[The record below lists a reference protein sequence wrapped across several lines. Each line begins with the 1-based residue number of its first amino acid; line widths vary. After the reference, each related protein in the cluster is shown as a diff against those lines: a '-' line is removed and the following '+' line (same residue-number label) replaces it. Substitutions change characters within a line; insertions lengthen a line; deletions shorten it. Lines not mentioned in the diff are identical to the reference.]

1 MRRPLAM
8 VCLVCILAI
17 WLGMLFFPDKEFPG
31 EEIKNLDDSNVRLVG
46 TVYKKEEQLSDNQK
60 VLLLYL
66 KEVSAYK
73 AETSVIT
80 FSKNNRVICYVEHNI
95 TEKMPKIGEVVKA
108 EGKFL
113 LYSGATNPG
122 QFDSKGYY
130 RTLGICGKLISAT
143 VLEKAGKPKEVEERL
158 YQLRE
163 NFAGQIEQLYEE
175 KEAGIMKALLLGQK
189 SGMDEEL
196 EDSYKRNG
204 IIHIVSISGLHIT
217 CIGISIYMML
227 RKLGL
232 PTWLAGVIAGG
243 TVILY
248 GIMIGQPTSA
258 YRAIVMFLLK
268 ILADM
273 IGRTYD
279 MLTALSVAA
288 LLLVLQQPLYLKN
301 AGFLLS
307 FGCVLGIILIYP
319 VFVNLSNKK
328 NDLDKEK
335 SIVGK
340 LFKKTKEGMYAGS
353 SILLITLPIQLSF
366 YYEYP
371 LISMIWNLLVVSTVG
386 SILQVGIIQLIW
398 NSLFG
403 NVPEILSIFI
413 CFFLRLY
420 EGICKAGDM
429 LPFQKVI
436 LGCPT
441 EMQIFL
447 YYVFVAVGIWILKY
461 GKKRWKLKNNKC
473 AIGILGL
480 AIAILLVR
488 PMNGI
493 RITFADVGQ
502 GDCILMQSKTGEAS
516 IFDCGSSSQT
526 KCGEYI
532 LTPMVKYFG
541 IDRINGIYVSHPDS
555 DHMNGILE
563 FVERSKT
570 EKISIEK
577 IVIPYPVNDDMEDGF
592 EDLVRLAK
600 DMDIPVYYIGQGMN
614 IAESKM
620 EIECI
625 YPRKC
630 ESAEGTNDASAVYLL
645 RYRDFSV
652 LLTGDVEKTGE
663 MKIVKVLK
671 ERGIGNIDVLKVA
684 HHGSRYSSTAEFL
697 KQVNP
702 RVAVISCGDGNSYGH
717 PHEETLE
724 RLSNVGSTILTT
736 PKCGAIMVEI
746 DKEIKLRSFIE

>member
-1 MRRPLAM
+1 M
-8 VCLVCILAI
+8 VCLVCILVI
-17 WLGMLFFPDKEFPG
+17 WLGMLLFPDKEFPG
-31 EEIKNLDDSNVRLVG
+31 EKIRNLDGSNVQLIG

-66 KEVSAYK
+66 KEVSAYQ
-73 AETSVIT
+73 AETSVTT
-80 FSKNNRVICYVEHNI
+80 FSKNDRVICYMKHNI
-95 TEKMPKIGEVVKA
+95 TGEQPKIGEVVKT
-108 EGKFL
+108 EGKFQ
-113 LYSGATNPG
+113 LYSEATNPG
-122 QFDSKGYY
+122 QFDSKMYY
-130 RTLGICGKLISAT
+130 QTLGICGKMTSAT
-143 VLEKAGKPKEVEERL
+143 VLEKAGKYKETEERL

-163 NFAGQIEQLYEE
+163 HFAGQIEQLYEE

-189 SGMDEEL
+189 TGMDDEL
-196 EDSYKRNG
+196 KDSYKRNG

-232 PTWLAGVIAGG
+232 PTWLTGVIAGG

-248 GIMIGQPTSA
+248 GIMIGQPMSA

-268 ILADM
+268 ILADI

-288 LLLVLQQPLYLKN
+288 LLLILQQPLYLKN

-319 VFVNLSNKK
+319 MFINLSDKR
-328 NDLDKEK
+328 NDSEKDK

-340 LFKKTKEGMYAGS
+340 LLKKMKEGMYAGS

-371 LISMIWNLLVVSTVG
+371 LISMIWNLLVVPTVG

-398 NSLFG
+398 SSLFG
-403 NVPEILSIFI
+403 NAPEILRILI
-413 CFFLRLY
+413 IFFLRLY
-420 EGICKAGDM
+420 ERICKVGDG

-436 LGCPT
+436 PGCPT
-441 EMQIFL
+441 GGQIFL

-461 GKKRWKLKNNKC
+461 GKKRWKLKNNRC
-473 AIGILGL
+473 VPVVLGL
-480 AIAILLVR
+480 AMVILLVR

-502 GDCILMQSKTGEAS
+502 GDCIFVQTKYGEAN

-532 LTPMVKYFG
+532 LTPMVKYYG
-541 IDRINGIYVSHPDS
+541 IHRINGIYVSHPDS

-563 FVERSKT
+563 FVEMSKT

-577 IVIPYPVNDDMEDGF
+577 IVIPYPVNDDVEDGF

-600 DMDIPVYYIGQGMN
+600 NMDIPVYYVGQGMN
-614 IAESKM
+614 ITENEL

-625 YPRKC
+625 YPHKY

-652 LLTGDVEKTGE
+652 LLTGDIEKTGE
-663 MKIVKVLK
+663 MKIVKVLM

-684 HHGSRYSSTAEFL
+684 HHGSRYSSTTEFL

-702 RVAVISCGDGNSYGH
+702 RVAVISCGVGNSYGH

-724 RLSNVGSTILTT
+724 RLSDVGSTILTT
-736 PKCGAIMVEI
+736 PKCGAITVEI
-746 DKEIKLRSFIE
+746 CEEIKLKGFIE